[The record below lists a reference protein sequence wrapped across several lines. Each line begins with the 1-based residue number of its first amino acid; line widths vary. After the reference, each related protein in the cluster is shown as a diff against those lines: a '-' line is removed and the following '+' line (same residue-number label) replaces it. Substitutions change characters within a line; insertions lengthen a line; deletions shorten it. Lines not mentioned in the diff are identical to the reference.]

1 MHGTQGMTMIAS
13 IHLPPEASSGYVR
26 VEIDGETV
34 GYLRANMYDQV
45 FKDEAAFREAL
56 QVPGA
61 EEEAHS
67 KPGLNGSCACSVRRR
82 SRRCTDT
89 WSSESHRRLTRHERT
104 TCVRPRLE
112 RGSQT
117 GVPSIAAK

>member
-1 MHGTQGMTMIAS
+1 MTMTMTMTMTAS

-67 KPGLNGSCACSVRRR
+67 KPGRWVVRLRGE
-82 SRRCTDT
+82 TA
-89 WSSESHRRLTRHERT
+89 LAALYRH
-104 TCVRPRLE
+104 LAL
-112 RGSQT
+112 RGSST
-117 GVPSIAAK
+117 TDSL